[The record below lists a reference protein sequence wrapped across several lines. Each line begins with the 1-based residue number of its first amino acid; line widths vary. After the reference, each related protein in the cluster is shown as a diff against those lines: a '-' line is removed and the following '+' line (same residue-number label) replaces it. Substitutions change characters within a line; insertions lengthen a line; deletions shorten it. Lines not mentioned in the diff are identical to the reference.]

1 MKKVIAR
8 NVKTGEEL
16 PYFSTQE
23 SPEQWI
29 KKAVESNLW
38 GLPERSV
45 PASADFDE
53 ADVIERYEHEI
64 SLAVPEVMNDAG
76 EIVQAA
82 VPAVTVPMVKLRAEY
97 VIEVIELEDDI
108 EQKKTTEE
116 ALKYLAETDWYV
128 IREMETGVP
137 YSAEIKEKRAEARL
151 KVVR

>member
-1 MKKVIAR
+1 MKKLKILDSKKNLSVIELEDSK
-8 NVKTGEEL
+8 VEEYVL
-16 PYFSTQE
+16 IAASSE
-23 SPEQWI
+23 SFG
-29 KKAVESNLW
+29 K
-38 GLPERSV
+38 PERSV
-45 PASADFDE
+45 PISADFDE
-53 ADVIERYEHEI
+53 TDVIERYEHEI

-76 EIVQAA
+76 EIVQPAI
-82 VPAVTVPMVKLRAEY
+82 PAVTVPMVKLRAEY